1 MSQQLEEQ
9 ILKQNVLE
17 EHRQVHELQVRIKEL
32 RADVE
37 RYVAINAQLLE
48 DLEKA
53 KTQLA
58 KLRGQEPVFYYT
70 PQAYCMNTAV
80 VSRTPWESGM
90 ENIPL
95 YAAANPAAVL
105 ELIAEVEALRANAT
119 GLEHQL
125 RESRQN
131 DYHAMSYLADCR
143 FAVGDDGSSDMPG
156 FVEYL
161 KLLKQQRDE
170 LLAALKYARELVDD
184 WGAYASAYIQE
195 THDLAGDLDRLDA
208 AIAKAESKT

>member
-95 YAAANPAAVL
+95 YAAPVAA
-105 ELIAEVEALRANAT
+105 APRK
-119 GLEHQL
+119 
-125 RESRQN
+125 
-131 DYHAMSYLADCR
+131 YHE
-143 FAVGDDGSSDMPG
+143 FASVMLDAQHR
-156 FVEYL
+156 
-161 KLLKQQRDE
+161 K
-170 LLAALKYARELVDD
+170 AAREYRNL
-184 WGAYASAYIQE
+184 IK
-195 THDLAGDLDRLDA
+195 
-208 AIAKAESKT
+208 AIKEQDPHG